1 MKRIMIFVAML
12 LIPLLVNAETVI
24 KIGTMVTYGKVE
36 EARFTLPGAEIK
48 FEQSFYKGLGIGIG
62 IRKETRWAYS
72 GYYFSLYPTYKMK
85 LSKNRF
91 VAASLGAEY
100 GLASSEYERYST
112 TYDESG
118 NLTAH
123 KWIYLIQNVPVPG
136 DKVKGNT
143 GILYPF
149 TTISF
154 GTRIGKKVAIEAGL
168 KIQMLKFGIKSCSF
182 DPQNWQ
188 AYNIVEKK
196 TWAIIPSIQISI
208 GYRLF

>member
-36 EARFTLPGAEIK
+36 EASFMLPCAELK
-48 FEQSFYKGLGIGIG
+48 FEQSFCKGLGVGMG

-100 GLASSEYERYST
+100 GLASSEYDRYIT

-118 NLTAH
+118 NLTVH
-123 KWIYLIQNVPVPG
+123 KWIYLIQNAPIPS
-136 DKVKGNT
+136 KLKKGNI
-143 GILYPF
+143 GVIYPF
-149 TTISF
+149 ATISY
-154 GTRIGKKVAIEAGL
+154 GTRIWKRLFIETGFKVQA
-168 KIQMLKFGIKSCSF
+168 LKFGIKSCKFEPTSGL
-182 DPQNWQ
+182 
-188 AYNIVEKK
+188 AYNIRNDRKLIAV
-196 TWAIIPSIQISI
+196 PSVFIQI
-208 GYRLF
+208 GCRL